1 MAERA
6 YTLYGRR
13 AGRSTWRV
21 AAISAIVVLGALAGI
36 GAFLARAEAGHLP
49 PGVEIGG
56 VDVGGLSV
64 ADARSRLEEHER
76 SVAAEPIALN
86 YDGGSLETS
95 GAELGAEADVDAALA
110 VALGSRDT
118 FSRLRARLGLTDPIG
133 IPLGFTVDLDRLDGV
148 LDRVEKKVE
157 RKARSARVQIRGEE
171 VVVRRS
177 RLGRELD
184 LDAAVATLS
193 SLPDSVALVLEDVP
207 PAITDAAAEEAKATA
222 DALLTQPPVVVHEQ
236 RRLELEPDVLREAL
250 RFKARD
256 DHIDVLLAAGPL
268 ERPLHA
274 AFRRFERAP
283 KDATFRLVGKR
294 VRVVASKNGRA
305 VSTRK
310 SAAAILAGIGAPQ
323 VEAVFE
329 PSQPDLTT
337 REARAQKI
345 RTLVS
350 EFTTPYPCCAPRVT
364 NIQRA
369 AQILDGYVIKA
380 GRRFSLNEAL
390 GERTAER
397 GFVLAPMIT
406 AGRLVDS
413 IGGGVSQVA
422 TTFYNAAFFAGL
434 ELIAHTPHEFY
445 ISRYPMGREATVS
458 WGGPELIFR
467 NDWPAGILVKVIA
480 GDTFITVQFYSSKL
494 GRRVET
500 ETGEPYAYTSATTVR
515 VYNPSLPPGTEITIQ
530 SGGITGFTV
539 GYTRRVY
546 RGDEL
551 TRDEEF
557 LVRYLP
563 ENSIVEYGPALPA
576 GGASGE
582 SGGGSSA
589 GGSASGDASTSDGDD
604 DAAAGAE
611 SSPSEPPEETSG
623 GSGGEEPPPPP

>member
-1 MAERA
+1 M
-6 YTLYGRR
+6 
-13 AGRSTWRV
+13 
-21 AAISAIVVLGALAGI
+21 
-36 GAFLARAEAGHLP
+36 
-49 PGVEIGG
+49 
-56 VDVGGLSV
+56 
-64 ADARSRLEEHER
+64 
-76 SVAAEPIALN
+76 
-86 YDGGSLETS
+86 
-95 GAELGAEADVDAALA
+95 
-110 VALGSRDT
+110 
-118 FSRLRARLGLTDPIG
+118 
-133 IPLGFTVDLDRLDGV
+133 
-148 LDRVEKKVE
+148 
-157 RKARSARVQIRGEE
+157 
-171 VVVRRS
+171 
-177 RLGRELD
+177 
-184 LDAAVATLS
+184 
-193 SLPDSVALVLEDVP
+193 
-207 PAITDAAAEEAKATA
+207 
-222 DALLTQPPVVVHEQ
+222 
-236 RRLELEPDVLREAL
+236 
-250 RFKARD
+250 
-256 DHIDVLLAAGPL
+256 
-268 ERPLHA
+268 
-274 AFRRFERAP
+274 
-283 KDATFRLVGKR
+283 
-294 VRVVASKNGRA
+294 RVVASKNGRA
-305 VSTRK
+305 VSARK

-397 GFVLAPMIT
+397 GFVLAPMIA
-406 AGRLVDS
+406 AGRLVDA

-500 ETGEPYAYTSATTVR
+500 ETGEPYAYTSATTLR
-515 VYNPSLPPGTEITIQ
+515 VYNPSLPPGTETTIQ

-551 TRDEEF
+551 IRDEDF

-563 ENSIVEYGPALPA
+563 ENSIVEYGPELPRNSCPER
-576 GGASGE
+576 GRRRRYEQLGRRSERRERRRRRRGDSSRLLGAAARGDLGRKRRQSLLRRRRNIPPSGMYDE
-582 SGGGSSA
+582 AWRPPSIRHG
-589 GGSASGDASTSDGDD
+589 STSRSRACRAPRAPYASSDG
-604 DAAAGAE
+604 
-611 SSPSEPPEETSG
+611 
-623 GSGGEEPPPPP
+623 